1 MNVLT
6 SHGLTKTYRKSAAL
20 IDCELTLPE
29 GSVVA
34 IVGPNGAGKTTLLHL
49 ATGLL
54 EPTSGSISIL
64 GDLQPGCLEALRQ
77 VAFVAQDTPLHQFMT
92 VKTMLNLT
100 EALNGA
106 IDEEFALGRFREL
119 SIPLSKKVGKLSGG
133 QKAQVALT
141 LAIARRPRL
150 LVLDEPTA
158 SLDPLARF
166 EMLGLL
172 MAEVARTGMSVL
184 FSSHSLSDLERVSDY
199 LVLLAHGT
207 VHLAAPIDQIL
218 ETHRFVTG
226 PRVEVGALSGCE
238 VIELGLGSEVGH
250 HLVRVLA
257 RGALAT
263 FSSTQPSLEEI
274 VLAYLRRYQAPLT
287 KEMEVVR

>member
-6 SHGLTKTYRKSAAL
+6 SHGLTKTYRKSTAL

-64 GDLQPGCLEALRQ
+64 GNLQPGCLEALRQ

-106 IDEEFALGRFREL
+106 VDEEFALSRFREL
-119 SIPLSKKVGKLSGG
+119 GIPLSKKVGKLSGG

-172 MAEVARTGMSVL
+172 M
-184 FSSHSLSDLERVSDY
+184 
-199 LVLLAHGT
+199 
-207 VHLAAPIDQIL
+207 
-218 ETHRFVTG
+218 
-226 PRVEVGALSGCE
+226 
-238 VIELGLGSEVGH
+238 
-250 HLVRVLA
+250 
-257 RGALAT
+257 
-263 FSSTQPSLEEI
+263 
-274 VLAYLRRYQAPLT
+274 
-287 KEMEVVR
+287 